1 MTPIQRW
8 AQRSTEKLPPPSR
21 SPICLFIHSTM
32 TQKHSLCLP
41 RAECW
46 RPRDSA
52 NIEHLLCAGYTSST
66 EAHLGPIAVGSYS
79 CGSHHPIKQP
89 LKLGSE
95 EVAHLEC
102 EPRCSVSASPEH
114 STLTLK
120 FMAVQTKAPRGVH
133 WRGQALGPVCTVHLR
148 GEH

>member
-1 MTPIQRW
+1 MECRQASERW
-8 AQRSTEKLPPPSR
+8 ARRSGTR
-21 SPICLFIHSTM
+21 SVF
-32 TQKHSLCLP
+32 KYVVSLCHRIPAPPITVCLGCLVC
-41 RAECW
+41 EMGMMTG
-46 RPRDSA
+46 DYKGL
-52 NIEHLLCAGYTSST
+52 ILCTSST

-102 EPRCSVSASPEH
+102 EPKRSVSASPEH

-120 FMAVQTKAPRGVH
+120 FMAVQTKDPRGVH
-133 WRGQALGPVCTVHLR
+133 WRGQALGPVCTVHLH